1 MIGHRKELQTCL
13 PSASMVPLSQIAISP
28 CMTSTG
34 YLGYPSDLATLLATR
49 VTSLETE
56 ADVFRGK
63 QPP

>member
-1 MIGHRKELQTCL
+1 
-13 PSASMVPLSQIAISP
+13 MVPLSQIAISP

-34 YLGYPSDLATLLATR
+34 YLGYPSYLAILLATP